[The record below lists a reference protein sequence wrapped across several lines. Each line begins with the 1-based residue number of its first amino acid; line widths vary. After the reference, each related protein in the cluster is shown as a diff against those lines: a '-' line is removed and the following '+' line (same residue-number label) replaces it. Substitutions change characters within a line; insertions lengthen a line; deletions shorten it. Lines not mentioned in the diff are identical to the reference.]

1 MMNLTKERGSIA
13 MNQNIIISY
22 NARVLVADARKALL
36 LRNVGTASDLSL
48 EVEQVFEAPHNA
60 PTRQQGTDRPG
71 RTASGSHRSS
81 LGQTDFHQL
90 EEEQFSSM
98 VAEKLEVICAGNNI
112 QKLFLVAPPK
122 ALADL
127 RRAMSET
134 VRKRIVAEYDKDL
147 VNFPVDEIEKHLAS

>member
-1 MMNLTKERGSIA
+1 MTAMKQSVIA
-13 MNQNIIISY
+13 Y

-36 LRNVGTASDLSL
+36 LRNVGTASDLAL
-48 EVEQVFEAPHNA
+48 EVEQVIEAPRAA
-60 PTRQQGTDRPG
+60 PTRGQGTDRPG

-90 EEEQFSSM
+90 EEDRFSSM
-98 VAEKLEVICAGNNI
+98 VAEKLEAICAGNDVH
-112 QKLFLVAPPK
+112 KLIVVAPPK

-127 RRAMSET
+127 RRAMPET

-147 VNFPVDEIEKHLAS
+147 VNLPVDEIEKHLAS